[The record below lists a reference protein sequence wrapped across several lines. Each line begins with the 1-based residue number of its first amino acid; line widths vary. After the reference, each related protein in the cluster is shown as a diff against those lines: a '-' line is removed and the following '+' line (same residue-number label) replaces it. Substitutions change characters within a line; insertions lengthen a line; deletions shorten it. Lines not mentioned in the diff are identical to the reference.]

1 MSSAVSGISS
11 SSATSGSSNA
21 FGSMSSEDFI
31 NILTEQLANQDPFE
45 PQDSS
50 ALLEQL
56 SSLRTVESQM
66 SLSDS
71 IAELVLQNQVAT
83 AGGLIGKSVEGKDDR
98 NNAVD
103 GLVTAVRV
111 QDGQAVLEL
120 DNGKSLSMDRVT
132 RIVDS
137 SAV

>member
-11 SSATSGSSNA
+11 STATSGSSNA

-56 SSLRTVESQM
+56 STLRTVESQM
-66 SLSDS
+66 LLSDS

-83 AGGLIGKSVEGKDDR
+83 AGGLIGKSVEGKDDS
-98 NNAVD
+98 NNSVD

-137 SAV
+137 SSV